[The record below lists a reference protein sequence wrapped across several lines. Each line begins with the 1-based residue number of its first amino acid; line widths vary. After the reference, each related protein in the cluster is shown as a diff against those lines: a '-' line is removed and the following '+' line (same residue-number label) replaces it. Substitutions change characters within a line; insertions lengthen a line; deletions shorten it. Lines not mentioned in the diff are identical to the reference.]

1 MNDNKKAL
9 PLLGGLLAAAV
20 ILGLA
25 AGRSGGTPAP
35 KPAEAS
41 EQETASGSEAEETP
55 AESEQPEETPAETGI
70 KKAKIAE
77 AGTGIVLTKADDY
90 AEMFPLQYESYMKNN
105 ENDEVHEYTEQNPY
119 LKTLYEGYGFAIN
132 YGSARGHT
140 YVIEDVTSTG
150 RPHKLANCFTCKTS
164 SFTQAVLNDGTETYS
179 MPFEEFEPKIED
191 DFGCFH
197 CHGDS
202 VETGE
207 IMVTHGYLAD
217 ALGDDID
224 NVDAASL
231 SCGQCHTEYY
241 FDPATKATTLGYQG
255 LASMTPEKMLE
266 YENSIV
272 DGEGNMFAD
281 WVDEDTG
288 VRKLKVQ
295 HPEFE
300 TYHGEGS
307 PHGAEGS
314 FFSLTCADCHMG
326 QTTAEDG
333 TVYTN
338 HYWIS
343 PLQNQELLDSTCS
356 QCHKDLAS
364 EVKAIQDETT
374 ARENE
379 LGEALAKLD
388 KDLAAAIKDNKI
400 EGEDLDNARLA
411 FRNAQWYWDFV
422 YVENSEGVHNQKL
435 TKDCLDKA
443 EELIK
448 EVQGYLE

>member
-1 MNDNKKAL
+1 MSDKKTL
-9 PLLGGLLAAAV
+9 PMIGGLFAAAL
-20 ILGLA
+20 ILGVI
-25 AGRSGGTPAP
+25 AGTSGSKPAP
-35 KPAEAS
+35 SSDVPPAS
-41 EQETASGSEAEETP
+41 ESQPADSAEET
-55 AESEQPEETPAETGI
+55 AAQTEQPEETPAETGV
-70 KKAKIAE
+70 KKAQIAE

-90 AEMFPLQYESYMKNN
+90 AEQYPLQYESYMKNN
-105 ENDEVHEYTEQNPY
+105 ENDEVHEYTEVNPY
-119 LKTLYEGYGFAIN
+119 LKTMYEGYGFAIN

-140 YVIEDVTSTG
+140 YVIEDLTSTG

-164 SFTQAVLNDGTETYS
+164 SFTAAVLNDGVETYS
-179 MPFEEFEPKIED
+179 MAFEDFESKVTDP
-191 DFGCFH
+191 FGCFH
-197 CHGDS
+197 CHGDQ
-202 VETGE
+202 TGNGE
-207 IMVTHGYLAD
+207 IVITHGYQ
-217 ALGDDID
+217 
-224 NVDAASL
+224 VDAAGEDFEKIDAANL

-241 FDPATKATTLGYQG
+241 FDPVTKATTLGYQN

-300 TYHGEGS
+300 TYLGAGS

-314 FFSLTCADCHMG
+314 FYSLTCADCHMG
-326 QTTAEDG
+326 KTTAEDG

-338 HYWIS
+338 HYWIT
-343 PLQNQELLDSTCS
+343 PLENEELLNSTCS

-374 ARENE
+374 TRENE
-379 LGEALAKLD
+379 LGEAFVQLD
-388 KDLAAAIKDNKI
+388 KDLAAAIKDKKI
-400 EGEDLDNARLA
+400 EGEDLEKARLA

-422 YVENSEGVHNQKL
+422 YVENSEGVHNPKL
-435 TKDCLDKA
+435 TKECLDKA

-448 EVQGYLE
+448 EVRSYLE